1 MATRLESVSMEA
13 LLAEIQRRFDR
24 VEKAKSLLLGGTE
37 NGVGTKGARL
47 EPGQRTK
54 RRRRGGVSPYAR
66 QVGSLVQKIR
76 HAKGRGEDVS
86 KLQKQ
91 LTKLRAQRGE
101 SK

>member
-24 VEKAKSLLLGGTE
+24 VEKAKNLLLGGTDSAT
-37 NGVGTKGARL
+37 GTHIARK
-47 EPGQRTK
+47 EPRQGG
-54 RRRRGGVSPYAR
+54 RRRRGGTSAYAR
-66 QVGSLVQKIR
+66 NIGSIVQKIR

-91 LTKLRAQRGE
+91 LAKLRAE
-101 SK
+101 H